1 MIIMIMV
8 SVEKKTV
15 FIVVAMW
22 TKSMSIFFSS
32 SLLIDDDNVLDGWMF
47 VCISVWNEMEIYMK
61 NKKHESLLY
70 ILYIYVHYYWIES
83 RSEFGIVFFLDI
95 IYILV
100 EDMFFFRMLPLSI
113 CECIS
118 VCMFSAGFAFSLSTY
133 LNNTAYMR
141 FICVNEIEIHK
152 KIESSFF
159 RIYFRW
165 TWNHNKKKITVID
178 FSDQISLYICEKNQ
192 INNRQMVQTTIMKRL
207 PLYKRNRGPRT

>member
-1 MIIMIMV
+1 
-8 SVEKKTV
+8 
-15 FIVVAMW
+15 
-22 TKSMSIFFSS
+22 MSIFFSS
-32 SLLIDDDNVLDGWMF
+32 SLLIDDDNVLNGWMF

-70 ILYIYVHYYWIES
+70 ILYIYVHHYWIES
-83 RSEFGIVFFLDI
+83 RSEFDIVFFGYH
-95 IYILV
+95 IYFSWRHV
-100 EDMFFFRMLPLSI
+100 FFRMLPLSI

-133 LNNTAYMR
+133 LNNITYMR

-165 TWNHNKKKITVID
+165 TWNHNKKKSQWSTFLIKSHCIFVRKI
-178 FSDQISLYICEKNQ
+178 K
-192 INNRQMVQTTIMKRL
+192 
-207 PLYKRNRGPRT
+207 